1 MTGRRI
7 CGHAGCLE
15 RHHGRGFC
23 RRHIEQVR
31 RYGRVIDRPR
41 LWSPPAAWTAR
52 AACAADPELM
62 FAEDLRSVAEAKRAC
77 AACPVTAE
85 CLAYALDHAEP
96 FGVWGG
102 LTTEERAAVLAG
114 KRAVA

>member
-1 MTGRRI
+1 MNGRRT
-7 CGHAGCLE
+7 CGHPGCPA
-15 RHHGRGFC
+15 RHHSGGYC
-23 RRHIEQVR
+23 RHHAYQIE
-31 RYGRVIDRPR
+31 RYGLVIDRPR
-41 LWSPPAAWTAR
+41 LWSPPAAWTAQ
-52 AACAADPELM
+52 ASCADDPELM

-77 AACPVTAE
+77 AACPVASD

-102 LTTEERAAVLAG
+102 LTAEERAAVLAG